1 MCHISTVFCCR
12 YENVLPTST
21 GALLDI
27 QNQLVLFLIVKIY
40 SFPDISPPFH
50 YSMRC
55 YSRYHRIIMTWSYV
69 NEYAGFFH
77 SAKWWQNPPPG
88 LFLMCSA
95 GSLLINFFGDNDM
108 KYLLRGIFILLYLLC
123 ILVMYL
129 STVDKYDVIYDMD
142 PSIPQGS
149 LNTSGNGS
157 VFLGLVLLLTLLF
170 QAVFI
175 YFESSPKWKWIA
187 ILMAALAIIFFF
199 IR

>member
-1 MCHISTVFCCR
+1 
-12 YENVLPTST
+12 
-21 GALLDI
+21 
-27 QNQLVLFLIVKIY
+27 
-40 SFPDISPPFH
+40 
-50 YSMRC
+50 
-55 YSRYHRIIMTWSYV
+55 
-69 NEYAGFFH
+69 
-77 SAKWWQNPPPG
+77 
-88 LFLMCSA
+88 MCSA

-157 VFLGLVLLLTLLF
+157 VFSGLVLLLTLLF

-175 YFESSPKWKWIA
+175 YFERSPKWKWIA
-187 ILMAALAIIFFF
+187 ILMAVLVIIFFF